1 MIQAS
6 VCTIGDEILI
16 GQIVDTNSAYI
27 SRELNSLGVKVRDKI
42 SIGDNYN
49 DIAFYLNRAIE
60 DSEIVV
66 ITGGLG
72 PTKDDIT
79 KKALADLT
87 GCNSFNYNDIQLN
100 IVKDICNRRGMEL
113 SPLNRDQA
121 LVPDNCTVLPNYKGT
136 APGMVFRLSRDDR
149 RIWLFSLPGVPFE
162 MEGLIPVVSEII
174 KSECNI
180 ADIYHKTLATYGMP
194 ESILAKFLEEWEDNL
209 PSELKLAYLPNPLTG
224 IRLRLSVYGE
234 EAEYANTIIDKAVS
248 ELKGLLGSK
257 IYGVEKDTLDSVVS
271 EYLRRNKKTLS
282 IAESCTGGL
291 ISSLITSNAGASDIY
306 NGAITTYD
314 NSSKVSLLGVQEETI
329 LKYGAVSK
337 ECAIEMAE
345 GARRL
350 FRSDYAIATTG
361 IAGPSG
367 GSEEKPVGTV
377 WVAIVGDGFSDS
389 RKSLLSGDR
398 IRNISRFAAEA
409 LNFLRLKLETE
420 LNHTLY

>member
-16 GQIVDTNSAYI
+16 GQIVDTNSVYI

-42 SIGDNYN
+42 SIGDNYG
-49 DIAFYLNRAIE
+49 DISFYLNRAIE
-60 DSEIVV
+60 DSEIVIV
-66 ITGGLG
+66 TGGLG

-87 GCNSFNYNDIQLN
+87 GCKSFYYSDLQLN
-100 IVKDICNRRGMEL
+100 IIKDICKRRGMEL

-121 LVPDNCTVLPNYKGT
+121 LVPDNCTVLPNFKGT
-136 APGMVFRLSRDDR
+136 APGMVFRLCKGKRK
-149 RIWLFSLPGVPFE
+149 IWLFSLPGVPFE
-162 MEGLIPVVSEII
+162 MEALIPDVSEVI
-174 KSECNI
+174 KNECNI
-180 ADIYHKTLATYGMP
+180 ADIYHKTLVTYGMP
-194 ESILAKFLEEWEDNL
+194 ESALAKFLEEWEDSL

-234 EAEYANTIIDKAVS
+234 EAEYANTIIDKAAS
-248 ELKGLLGSK
+248 ELKDLLGNK

-271 EYLRRNKKTLS
+271 EYLRRNNKSLS

-291 ISSLITSNAGASDIY
+291 ISSLITSNTGASDIY
-306 NGAITTYD
+306 IGGITTYD
-314 NSSKVSLLGVQEETI
+314 NLSKVSLLGVCKETI
-329 LKYGAVSK
+329 ERYGAVSR

-345 GARRL
+345 GVRKL
-350 FRSDYAIATTG
+350 FNSDYAIATTG

-377 WVAIVGDGFSDS
+377 WIACAGDGFSDS
-389 RKSLLSGDR
+389 QKSIFSGDR
-398 IRNISRFAAEA
+398 TRNISRFAAEA
-409 LNFLRLKLETE
+409 LNFLRLRLETE
-420 LNHTLY
+420 LSHTI